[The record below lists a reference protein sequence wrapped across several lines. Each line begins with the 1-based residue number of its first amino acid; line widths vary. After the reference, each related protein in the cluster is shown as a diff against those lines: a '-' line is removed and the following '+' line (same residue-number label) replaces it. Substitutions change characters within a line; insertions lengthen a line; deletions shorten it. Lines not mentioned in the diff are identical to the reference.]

1 MQGGGTGWGAIIREA
16 FLGNLVSLTSSS
28 LQILGKTQIFNF
40 RFSGKIKTLIN
51 KNGHNFRNSNR
62 IHMKPG
68 PVTKLDKSVKILD
81 DDVVS
86 INYYINCHFSNLPP
100 IWSNPKAGL

>member
-1 MQGGGTGWGAIIREA
+1 MQGGGTGWRAIIREA

-100 IWSNPKAGL
+100 IWSNPEAGL

>member
-1 MQGGGTGWGAIIREA
+1 MQGGGTGWGGRWAIIREA

-28 LQILGKTQIFNF
+28 PQILGKTQNFNL
-40 RFSGKIKTLIN
+40 RFSGQIKTLIN

-62 IHMKPG
+62 ILMKPG
-68 PVTKLDKSVKILD
+68 AVTKLDKRSITNVKILD

-86 INYYINCHFSNLPP
+86 INYYINCHFSDLE
-100 IWSNPKAGL
+100 